1 MEAQEEEDMGSVNGS
16 PTATFV
22 KLLGKDAQLVNAGE
36 HWVTRV
42 CIPWED
48 KALCW
53 LFNASG
59 SHQGHIQPTTNSAL
73 SPAEPGMGSKNP
85 VAPESFL
92 QCHLSQYSPWPKW
105 DGVKGKQM
113 LMS

>member
-1 MEAQEEEDMGSVNGS
+1 MARSTFVCIPLAVHKCKDIWEMEAQEEEDMGSVNGS

-59 SHQGHIQPTTNSAL
+59 SHQGHI
-73 SPAEPGMGSKNP
+73 
-85 VAPESFL
+85 
-92 QCHLSQYSPWPKW
+92 
-105 DGVKGKQM
+105 
-113 LMS
+113 